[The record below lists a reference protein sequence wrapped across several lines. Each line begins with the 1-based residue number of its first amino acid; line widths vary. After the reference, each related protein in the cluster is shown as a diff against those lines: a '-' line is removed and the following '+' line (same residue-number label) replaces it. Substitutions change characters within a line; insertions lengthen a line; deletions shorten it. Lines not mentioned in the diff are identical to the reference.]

1 LAKIDMDLFT
11 HFLVPFIILN
21 LLKVK
26 NKFSGA
32 FGGISIDF
40 DFFLIGIGFIA
51 PELFIFS
58 HRGITH
64 SFIFG
69 FVTVVIFIYI
79 LTRPAVKSFINKLTK
94 RPFNVEFNAESV
106 SFAYFGVIVHLFL
119 DYLTTG
125 GIPLFYPISLTRFSA
140 NIYYY
145 TDVFT
150 TLLAIAVIIILYLR
164 LQHKYKKMAMFSFLM
179 IIISLGGIRAYE
191 KIDTIQSQNLSDGYH
206 TITAYPTNDLFTWK
220 VVESD
225 GGTKYRYYTYNNLKK
240 ENSTE
245 IREVSCLTIQNGPYQ
260 EAHDAIKY
268 ADNLPDVR
276 KFKWSSHYTII
287 NAKQESGKWVIT
299 YSDFLGSRGQ
309 DCITVN
315 VFIS

>member
-1 LAKIDMDLFT
+1 MDLFT

-179 IIISLGGIRAYE
+179 IISLWVELEPTKKLTPSRVRTSVMV
-191 KIDTIQSQNLSDGYH
+191 TIPSPPTPP
-206 TITAYPTNDLFTWK
+206 TIYL
-220 VVESD
+220 
-225 GGTKYRYYTYNNLKK
+225 L
-240 ENSTE
+240 
-245 IREVSCLTIQNGPYQ
+245 
-260 EAHDAIKY
+260 
-268 ADNLPDVR
+268 
-276 KFKWSSHYTII
+276 
-287 NAKQESGKWVIT
+287 GKWLKAMVALNIAIIHIT
-299 YSDFLGSRGQ
+299 
-309 DCITVN
+309 I
-315 VFIS
+315 